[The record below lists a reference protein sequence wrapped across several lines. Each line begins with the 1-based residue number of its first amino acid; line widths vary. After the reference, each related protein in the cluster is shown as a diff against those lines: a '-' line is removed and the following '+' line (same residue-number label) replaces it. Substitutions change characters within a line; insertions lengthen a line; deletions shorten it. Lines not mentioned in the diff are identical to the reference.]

1 MAGCSNRCWSS
12 DSPSGSQVASN
23 GIAYRRQYGIGVTVR
38 TQLLA
43 SYSNAVTG
51 QPKLEGKIVNSLTL
65 QLQHEDAGLGV
76 CTKHSMHIAFGLSAV
91 CFGVCAAENTLER
104 TCQRASFF
112 LRLSR
117 VL

>member
-1 MAGCSNRCWSS
+1 MA
-12 DSPSGSQVASN
+12 SPTADDMALV
-23 GIAYRRQYGIGVTVR
+23 VTVR

-76 CTKHSMHIAFGLSAV
+76 CTKHSMHIAFWPLCGL
-91 CFGVCAAENTLER
+91 
-104 TCQRASFF
+104 
-112 LRLSR
+112 LRRMCSR
-117 VL
+117 KYS